1 MVNLFKAMLGS
12 IFKTKQN
19 KKNDLL
25 NPFVM
30 EQSLVPTDLFGART
44 FEHPE
49 ETITETAK
57 IRLAYRL
64 KGGVRTDE

>member
-1 MVNLFKAMLGS
+1 MLGS

-25 NPFVM
+25 NPFIM
-30 EQSLVPTDLFGART
+30 EQRLIPVNSFGART

-49 ETITETAK
+49 VTTTETAK
-57 IRLAYRL
+57 NKTGSQAKR
-64 KGGVRTDE
+64 KGENR